1 MDTENKQC
9 ISKLHRAGMNRY
21 RHRYKTTTLVYLLT
35 ATIITAVVVQSRIIK
50 ELLFN
55 EIKLFTLQTVSQ
67 QQQDII
73 NNY

>member
-1 MDTENKQC
+1 
-9 ISKLHRAGMNRY
+9 MNRY